1 MGTHLK
7 YFPTFDSLI
16 ERVEE
21 MLVEFKNASDE
32 VLALFGLYAK

>member
-7 YFPTFDSLI
+7 YFPTFETLI

-21 MLVEFKNASDE
+21 MLIEFKNAADE
-32 VLALFGLYAK
+32 VLALFGFYAK